1 MRVRTSTSPQSSPF
15 NSGAPTSPRSQRGAD
30 KLLENLEVLKDALV
44 DDEAEAGAVNVY
56 GVAILHS
63 VVLRSGWGQAMWTTT
78 ALVLAFCTV
87 TCVISV
93 GLGTTY
99 EKCLLDDDCKLGT
112 VCVFLHEEDH
122 FQGQSLCMDCNLV
135 ATWPGSKAPPRWL
148 DYTSRLEGKPTT
160 GFQFT
165 PARTDDLWPRAKNAY
180 DYCANQLSA
189 PHVSPWANAT
199 NFDHC
204 LYVEEALR
212 RFGLL
217 DFFVMMIAFVL
228 VVCSI
233 ATDRQQQLFNQHLR
247 LTLLPPPWR
256 SGRALAFKLMEYV
269 TSTLLSFVT
278 LAFIL
283 LLFGGQNIDS
293 TSLLL
298 NGVAIAFVL
307 LIDDELPAV
316 LLSDDDQKAIDNF
329 ADASGNRFTLVMF
342 KRKGMLHA
350 LVSFVAL
357 LAMFAASVSATCHEL
372 PQACIGISFLVPLVV
387 RVLEEVLEMLT
398 PPHVAP
404 SPSMPPSHQ
413 QWRWTRGNMRAVAAR
428 LLDMAFDC
436 MALLAVAVALVS
448 FAYSLYTRELPLH
461 HGKPINLL
469 FLPKDMEPDVPGLF
483 PNFPEAGKGG
493 GGNFT
498 PG

>member
-1 MRVRTSTSPQSSPF
+1 
-15 NSGAPTSPRSQRGAD
+15 
-30 KLLENLEVLKDALV
+30 V

-63 VVLRSGWGQAMWTTT
+63 VVLRSWWGQAMWTTT
-78 ALVLAFCTV
+78 ALVLSFCTV

-99 EKCLLDDDCKLGT
+99 EKCLFDDDCKLGT

-135 ATWPGSKAPPRWL
+135 SIWPGSKARPRWM
-148 DYTSRLEGKPTT
+148 DYTSQLQGRPIT
-160 GFQFT
+160 GFQLT
-165 PARTDDLWPRAKNAY
+165 PARTNDRWPSAKNAH
-180 DYCANQLSA
+180 DYCLNQLIA

-217 DFFVMMIAFVL
+217 DFFVMMVAFVL

-233 ATDRQQQLFNQHLR
+233 ATDRQQQLFNKHLR

-269 TSTLLSFVT
+269 TSSLLSFVT

-316 LLSDDDQKAIDNF
+316 LLSDDNQKAIDNF

-342 KRKGMLHA
+342 KRKGMVHA
-350 LVSFVAL
+350 LVSFAAL
-357 LAMFAASVSATCHEL
+357 LAMFGASVSATCQEM
-372 PQACIGISFLVPLVV
+372 PQACIGISLIVPIVV
-387 RVLEEVLEMLT
+387 RMSEEVLEMLT
-398 PPHVAP
+398 PPHDAP
-404 SPSMPPSHQ
+404 WTTSPEQ
-413 QWRWTRGNMRAVAAR
+413 CRWTRGNMRAVAAR
-428 LLDMAFDC
+428 LLDMVLDC
-436 MALLAVAVALVS
+436 LGLFAVAIALVS

-469 FLPKDMEPDVPGLF
+469 FLPKDMVPDVEGLF
-483 PNFPEAGKGG
+483 PNFPLEGKGS
-493 GGNFT
+493 GNFT
-498 PG
+498 PR